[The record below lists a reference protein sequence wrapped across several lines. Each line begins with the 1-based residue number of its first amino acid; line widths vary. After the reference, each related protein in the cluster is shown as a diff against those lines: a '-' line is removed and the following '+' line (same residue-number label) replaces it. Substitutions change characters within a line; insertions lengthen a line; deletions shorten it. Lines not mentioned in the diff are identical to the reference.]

1 MFNMFPFIF
10 DNIIRDP
17 GNNNQLNNVRNH
29 NNKNQGHRSQ
39 GIIDNKNN
47 GYNNYSY
54 KEEVISINIGDVI
67 TQVAGAIVTGS
78 TIISNTIDTLLNSES
93 MERIANALDG
103 KLNARLIEED
113 DKYII
118 RARLV
123 GVQKNDIDID
133 YENNYI
139 NIKVKKDM
147 TFTNGSTMF
156 IQIQTSGD
164 NLESSFHVPNV
175 DENDIKAT
183 YNSNIGLLKIIMLKK
198 YKSIESSKFENSTEE
213 FNEII
218 DIEEYT
224 EL

>member
-10 DNIIRDP
+10 DNIIKDQ
-17 GNNNQLNNVRNH
+17 GNNNQLNNVRNY
-29 NNKNQGHRSQ
+29 NNRNQGHRRES
-39 GIIDNKNN
+39 IRDNRNN

-93 MERIANALDG
+93 MERIASALDG

-113 DKYII
+113 DRYII

-123 GVQKNDIDID
+123 GVQKKDIGID
-133 YENNYI
+133 YENDYI

-164 NLESSFHVPNV
+164 NIESSFHVPNV
-175 DENDIKAT
+175 DENNIKAT

-198 YKSIESSKFENSTEE
+198 YKSIESSEFENSIEE

-218 DIEEYT
+218 DVEEYT

>member
-10 DNIIRDP
+10 DNIIKDQ
-17 GNNNQLNNVRNH
+17 GNNNQLNNARNY
-29 NNKNQGHRSQ
+29 NNRNQGHRSQ
-39 GIIDNKNN
+39 VIRENKNN

-54 KEEVISINIGDVI
+54 KEEVIGINIGDVI

-183 YNSNIGLLKIIMLKK
+183 YNSNIGLLKITMLKK
-198 YKSIESSKFENSTEE
+198 YKSIEGSKFDGEIEE
-213 FNEII
+213 LNQII
-218 DIEEYT
+218 DVEEYT
-224 EL
+224 EI

>member
-10 DNIIRDP
+10 DNIIKDQ
-17 GNNNQLNNVRNH
+17 GNNNQLNNARSY
-29 NNKNQGHRSQ
+29 NNRNQGHRSES
-39 GIIDNKNN
+39 IRDNRNN

-123 GVQKNDIDID
+123 GVQKKDIDID
-133 YENNYI
+133 YENDYI

-164 NLESSFHVPNV
+164 NIESSFHVPNV
-175 DENDIKAT
+175 DENNIKAA
-183 YNSNIGLLKIIMLKK
+183 YNSNIGLLKITMLKK
-198 YKSIESSKFENSTEE
+198 YKSIESSKFENSIEE

-218 DIEEYT
+218 DVEEYT